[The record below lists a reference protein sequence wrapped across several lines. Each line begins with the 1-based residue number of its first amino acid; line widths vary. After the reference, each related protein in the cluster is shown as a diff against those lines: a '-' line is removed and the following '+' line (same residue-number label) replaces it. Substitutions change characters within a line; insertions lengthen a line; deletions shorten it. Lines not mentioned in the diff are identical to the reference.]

1 MEEIKQGWRFR
12 MMAALFRNGVRS
24 GFSEEVA
31 LDNEMKWSVK
41 CKCLRKLLQ
50 KGNSILREEIS

>member
-1 MEEIKQGWRFR
+1 